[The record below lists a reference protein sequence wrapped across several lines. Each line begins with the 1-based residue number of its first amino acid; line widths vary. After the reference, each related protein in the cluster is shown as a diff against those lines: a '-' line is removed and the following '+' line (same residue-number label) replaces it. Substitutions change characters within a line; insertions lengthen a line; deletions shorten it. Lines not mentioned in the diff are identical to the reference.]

1 MRNLRQSKTMKLYLR
16 DYPAVY
22 FTVDMAPEETV
33 TRGGLFRHEFGGIG
47 FLRGCC
53 SKMSSDNR
61 QVLQEATWSLIAA
74 YMYRLSWQGFESSVG
89 AFDKYLKSGSCLY
102 FDLVHHDKEVR
113 DWVSTGIRDY
123 LDYYGCQT
131 DRSFCFCGVPYML
144 AADGTIS
151 DIQSFVDVCDR
162 ACEHETVDLLIIDG
176 LDDITT
182 ACESAFIDLARKH
195 NLHILFINQITQN
208 DK

>member
-1 MRNLRQSKTMKLYLR
+1 MKLYLR

-22 FTVDMAPEETV
+22 FTVDMASEETV

-74 YMYRLSWQGFESSVG
+74 YMYRLSWQGFVSSVG

-144 AADGTIS
+144 DAAGTIS
-151 DIQSFVDVCDR
+151 DIQSFIDVCDR
-162 ACEHETVDLLIIDG
+162 ACEHETVDLLLIDG
-176 LDDITT
+176 LDDLTP

>member
-1 MRNLRQSKTMKLYLR
+1 MKLYLR
-16 DYPAVY
+16 DYPSVY
-22 FTVDMAPEETV
+22 FTVDITPEETAS
-33 TRGGLFRHEFGGIG
+33 RGGLFRHEFGGLG

-53 SKMSSDNR
+53 SKMRSDDR

-74 YMYRLSWQGFESSVG
+74 YMYRLSWQGFEPSPG
-89 AFDKYLKSGSCLY
+89 AFDKFLKPGSCLY

-123 LDYYGCQT
+123 LDDYERQS

-144 AADGTIS
+144 DADGNIS
-151 DIQSFVDVCDR
+151 DIQSFIDVCDR
-162 ACEHETVDLLIIDG
+162 ACDHETVDLLIIDG
-176 LDDITT
+176 LQDLTS

-195 NLHILFINQITQN
+195 NLHTIFINQITPVTPCLI
-208 DK
+208 

>member
-1 MRNLRQSKTMKLYLR
+1 MKLYLR
-16 DYPAVY
+16 DYPSVY
-22 FTVDMAPEETV
+22 FMVDMVPEETV
-33 TRGGLFRHEFGGIG
+33 TRGGLFRHEFGGTG

-74 YMYRLSWQGFESSVG
+74 YMYRLSWQGFESFGG

-123 LDYYGCQT
+123 LDDYERQS

-151 DIQSFVDVCDR
+151 DIQSFIDVCDR

-176 LDDITT
+176 LDDLTP

-195 NLHILFINQITQN
+195 NLHILFINNTKRQVKSCLI
-208 DK
+208 

>member
-1 MRNLRQSKTMKLYLR
+1 MKLYLR
-16 DYPAVY
+16 DYPSVY
-22 FTVDMAPEETV
+22 FAVEMVHEETSP
-33 TRGGLFRHEFGGIG
+33 RGGLFRHEFGGLG

-53 SKMSSDNR
+53 SKMSSDDR
-61 QVLQEATWSLIAA
+61 QALQEATWSLIAA
-74 YMYRLSWQGFESSVG
+74 YMYQLSWQGFESSDG
-89 AFDKYLKSGSCLY
+89 AFDKYLKPGACLY

-123 LDYYGCQT
+123 LDDYEHKS

-144 AADGTIS
+144 DADGNIS
-151 DIQSFVDVCDR
+151 DMQSFIDVCGR

-176 LDDITT
+176 LEGLTS

-195 NLHILFINQITQN
+195 NLHILFINPITSV
-208 DK
+208 KSCLI

>member
-1 MRNLRQSKTMKLYLR
+1 MKLYLR

-131 DRSFCFCGVPYML
+131 DRGFCFCGVPYML

-151 DIQSFVDVCDR
+151 DIQSFIDVCDR

-176 LDDITT
+176 LDDITP

-195 NLHILFINQITQN
+195 NLHILFINKITQN